1 MRGMSRTSLAEVE
14 ERLAPLT
21 ASAQAATSLGDE
33 LFSVAG
39 LLATQSAL
47 RRALSDPSR
56 PARARAELATTVL
69 TGKISDDATGLV
81 AAVAAARW
89 SAPGDLTNAV
99 EQLAVQAVV
108 AAAEQEGRLDELED
122 ELFRFGR
129 VVASQP
135 ELRMA
140 LTNPFVSA
148 DAKRELLN
156 DLLAAKVGPE
166 ALRLITQAAANPL
179 GRSLDVSLEDYA
191 KLAARRRERLVA
203 EVHVAVPLSDEQ
215 RSRLAGALATVYGH
229 QVHLN
234 VVLDPRVA
242 GGMTVRVGDELID
255 GSVATK
261 LATAGRRLVA

>member
-1 MRGMSRTSLAEVE
+1 MRGISRASLTEVE
-14 ERLAPLT
+14 ERLTPLT
-21 ASAQAATSLGDE
+21 TSAESATALGDE

-39 LLATQSAL
+39 LLATQPAL

-56 PARARAELATTVL
+56 SDRARADLATAVL
-69 TGKISDDATGLV
+69 SGKVSDEATGLV

-89 SAPGDLTNAV
+89 SAPGDLTDAV

-108 AAAEQEGRLDELED
+108 AAAEQEGRLDNLED

-148 DAKRELLN
+148 GAKRQLLS
-156 DLLAAKVGPE
+156 DLLAAKVTPE
-166 ALRLITQAAANPL
+166 ALRLITQAAVNPL

-215 RSRLAGALATVYGH
+215 RDRLATALAAAYGH
-229 QVHLN
+229 EVHLN
-234 VVLDPRVA
+234 VVLDSRVA

-255 GSVATK
+255 GSIATR
-261 LATAGRRLVA
+261 LAAAGRRLVA

>member
-1 MRGMSRTSLAEVE
+1 MRGMSRASLAEVE

-21 ASAQAATSLGDE
+21 DSAQAATSVGDE
-33 LFSVAG
+33 LFSVA
-39 LLATQSAL
+39 AVFAKESVL

-56 PARARAELATTVL
+56 PAQARAGLATAVL
-69 TGKISDDATGLV
+69 SGKISDAAMSLV
-81 AAVAAARW
+81 TAVAEARW
-89 SAPGDLTNAV
+89 SAPGDLTDAV

-108 AAAEQEGRLDELED
+108 AAAELEGRLDDLED

-129 VVASQP
+129 VVASHP

-148 DAKRELLN
+148 DAKRQLLD
-156 DLLAAKVGPE
+156 DLLAAKVSPE

-191 KLAARRRERLVA
+191 RIAARRRERLVA

-215 RSRLAGALATVYGH
+215 RGRLARALATIYGH

-234 VVLDPRVA
+234 VVLDPRVS
-242 GGMTVRVGDELID
+242 GGLTVRVGDELID
-255 GSVATK
+255 GSVATR

>member
-1 MRGMSRTSLAEVE
+1 MSRSSLAEVE

-21 ASAQAATSLGDE
+21 GSAQAAISLGDE

-39 LLATQSAL
+39 VLATQSAL

-56 PARARAELATTVL
+56 SSRARASLATAVL
-69 TGKISDDATGLV
+69 AGKVSDDASGLV

-89 SAPGDLTNAV
+89 SAPGDVTDAI

-108 AAAEQEGRLDELED
+108 AAAEHEGRLDELED

-140 LTNPFVSA
+140 LTNPFVAA
-148 DAKRELLN
+148 DAKRQLLD

-166 ALRLITQAAANPL
+166 ALRLISQAATNPL

-191 KLAARRRERLVA
+191 KIAARRRERMVA

-215 RSRLAGALATVYGH
+215 RSRLAGALASMYGH

-234 VVLDPRVA
+234 VVLDPRVS

-255 GSVATK
+255 GSVATR
-261 LATAGRRLVA
+261 LAAAGRRLVA